1 MREVLKMSNEEIIT
15 MLELLLTSVA
25 TISSEEEKTTIL
37 DDVKPSSFEFVIKS
51 TINKLEEIE

>member
-1 MREVLKMSNEEIIT
+1 MSNEEIIT

-37 DDVKPSSFEFVIKS
+37 DDIRPSSFEFVIKS
-51 TINKLEEIE
+51 TINKLEENE

>member
-37 DDVKPSSFEFVIKS
+37 DDIKPSSFEFVIKS